1 MKNSTFLKIV
11 LFLIIS
17 SLCIC
22 ALAYALGPLY
32 IPPSIITTDAAES
45 IPQYKTV
52 IIDAG
57 HGGEDGGTSST
68 SGLVEKDVNLDI
80 SMMLCDMLRASGINV
95 VMTRTDDRLLYDRNV
110 DFKGRKKKLDL
121 AARLAIADS
130 TPDAIFVSI
139 HMNSFTDPKYSG
151 MQVWYSPNHPLSA
164 NLAEDIRS
172 TNQKIL
178 QPGNNRKTTRAT
190 SAINLLHNAKC
201 PAVLVECGFL
211 SNPTDSAKFATEEY
225 RQKTAFVLFCSI
237 MDFLI
242 ENRSHTSY

>member
-1 MKNSTFLKIV
+1 MKNGTFLKLA

-22 ALAYALGPLY
+22 ALAYALGSLY
-32 IPPSIITTDAAES
+32 IPSPTLATDAPES
-45 IPQYKTV
+45 TPQFKTV

-80 SMMLCDMLRASGINV
+80 SQKLCDMLRASGVNV
-95 VMTRTDDRLLYDRNV
+95 VMTREEDKLLYDRNV
-110 DFKGRKKKLDL
+110 DFRGRKKKLDL

-151 MQVWYSPNHPLSA
+151 MQVWYSPNHALSA
-164 NLAEDIRS
+164 TLAEIIRS
-172 TNQKIL
+172 ENQKLL
-178 QPGNNRKTTRAT
+178 QPDNKRKTTRAT
-190 SAINLLHNAKC
+190 SGINLLYNAKC

-211 SNPTDSAKFATEEY
+211 SNPTDSARFVTEEY
-225 RQKTAFVLFCSI
+225 RQKTAFVIFCSI
-237 MDFLI
+237 MDFLDSTK
-242 ENRSHTSY
+242 EK